1 MTTAQA
7 SSLQHSTQALA
18 VTRFPILLFV
28 AWRNIWRNPIRS
40 SLTISALASG
50 LIMVILYASMLE
62 GMTRQLVHFAT
73 DISTS
78 HMQVHRQ
85 AFIDDQDLYATLPWS
100 YMQQLKQDFPAVK
113 VSPRLYAA
121 GLASSTTTSTGV
133 LIKAVAPKTEPDVT
147 QMLQHVRHGEL
158 NLGIADITENGF
170 QRYNLVIGAQLA
182 KNMKV
187 NPGDELV
194 LVTQAADGSIG
205 NALYRIAA
213 VLKPL
218 EPNFDR
224 MGVLMSIEAYQQ
236 LMYLQDGFHELA
248 IKVDEMKELNAI
260 QQSVTNRL
268 DQLKKIKPLDE
279 LGGEAVV
286 RNWRQL
292 SPAVADM
299 LEMSKAFVFIIGFI
313 IISLASLGML
323 NTMLMAVHE
332 RTHEFGILLAIGMK
346 RRWLLVMVLVE
357 SFFLA
362 LVSAVVGSLIGLVI
376 NDYFEK
382 YGIDFSRSM
391 PDGYDWAGLVF
402 EPVMKGYLLPGDLLM
417 ACLMMIIVTMLAS
430 LIPSWRTVRLKP
442 AEVMR

>member
-1 MTTAQA
+1 MDTINQA
-7 SSLQHSTQALA
+7 SAFSRL
-18 VTRFPILLFV
+18 PILIFV

-40 SLTISALASG
+40 VLTISALASG
-50 LIMVILYASMLE
+50 LVMVILYASLLE
-62 GMTRQLVHFAT
+62 GMTRQMVRFAT
-73 DISTS
+73 EISTS
-78 HMQVHRQ
+78 HIQVHRQ

-100 YMQQLKQDFPAVK
+100 YMKKIEQDFPAIRIA
-113 VSPRLYAA
+113 PRLYAA
-121 GLASSTTTSTGV
+121 GLASAADTSTGV
-133 LIKAVAPKTEPDVT
+133 LIKAVDPQRETTVT
-147 QMLQHVRHGEL
+147 QMLKHVRHGKL
-158 NLGIADITENGF
+158 DLGIADTTENGF
-170 QRYNLVIGAQLA
+170 VRYNLVIGAQLA

-187 NPGDELV
+187 EPGDELV

-236 LMYLQDGFHELA
+236 LMYLENGFHELA
-248 IKVDEMKELNAI
+248 IKANDANQLQEIQTAITNKLNQLTT
-260 QQSVTNRL
+260 QQA
-268 DQLKKIKPLDE
+268 LDE
-279 LGGEAVV
+279 LGGVPVV

-292 SPAVADM
+292 NPAVADL

-346 RRWLLVMVLVE
+346 RRWLLLMVLFE
-357 SFFLA
+357 SFFLS
-362 LVSAVVGSLIGLVI
+362 LVSALVGSVIGLII
-376 NDYFEK
+376 NDYFEEH
-382 YGIDFSRSM
+382 GIDFSQSM
-391 PDGYDWAGLVF
+391 PDGYDWAGMIF
-402 EPVMKGYLLPGDLLM
+402 EPVMKGYLEPIDLVY
-417 ACLMMIIVTMLAS
+417 ACLMMMVVTMLAS
-430 LIPSWRTVRLKP
+430 LIPSWQTVRLKP